1 MARCP
6 YTRGVD
12 SVGSV
17 VLIAVTVAVGLA
29 FVTGVVQLW
38 RHQPVH
44 HDQVVTDPA
53 DHATVDEETVE
64 LTPLRADAP
73 DDADDEDDADGELDE
88 ETVAL
93 PREDGEPDEDDGSA
107 EDEPTVDL
115 RGADRPAGD

>member
-1 MARCP
+1 MEPCP

-44 HDQVVTDPA
+44 HDQ
-53 DHATVDEETVE
+53 ATSG
-64 LTPLRADAP
+64 P
-73 DDADDEDDADGELDE
+73 DEDTGPDE

-93 PREDGEPDEDDGSA
+93 PRDDEESGEEPDGDDGSA
-107 EDEPTVDL
+107 DDGSADETTVDL
-115 RGADRPAGD
+115 RGADRPPATERGERGTPQHD